1 MARGDAAKL
10 LVAGD
15 HGTTYGGN
23 PLCCAAASAVIN
35 TLSRD
40 QLWDRADIVRNY
52 ILEGVHSTLADP
64 ASIREVRGL
73 GLMIGIEPVIRPDN
87 LMVKALEERLLI
99 NVAGGD
105 TIRLLPPLVLR
116 GEEAHEVGAIVG
128 QLINSLESN

>member
-1 MARGDAAKL
+1 MARGDAAEL

-40 QLWDRADIVRNY
+40 QLWDRADSVRNT
-52 ILEGVHSTLADP
+52 ILEGLHSTLADP
-64 ASIREVRGL
+64 SSIREIRGL
-73 GLMIGIEPVIRPDN
+73 GLMIGIEPVSRPDN
-87 LMVKALEERLLI
+87 LVAKALEKRLLI

-105 TIRLLPPLVLR
+105 TIRLLPPLVMSSQQ
-116 GEEAHEVGAIVG
+116 AHEAGTIVG